1 MKVSSNT
8 PATTTADF
16 STGVNEGWENASFR
30 SKFGSLFK
38 SDNEKRLAE
47 YAEGDM
53 ALVKSRVSNT
63 FSVADAHIQDS
74 REDRSLGMVGTKRT
88 TSAQSVA
95 QSFDKTSGASF
106 KAMMLR
112 A

>member
-1 MKVSSNT
+1 MNVSNNT
-8 PATTTADF
+8 AAPIASDF
-16 STGVNEGWENASFR
+16 TSSVNEGWENASFR

-47 YAEGDM
+47 YSAGDM
-53 ALVKSRVSNT
+53 ALVRSRVSNT
-63 FSVADAHIQDS
+63 FKVADAQITDS
-74 REDRSLGMVGTKRT
+74 REDRSLGMVGSKRT

-95 QSFDKTSGASF
+95 QSFDTTSGASF